1 MESDDLDLLRAYVEE
16 GSERAFS
23 LLVSRHVDLVFST
36 AFRQVRNAHLAEEVT
51 QAVFIIL
58 ARKASQLDGRT
69 ILVSWL
75 YRTAR
80 FAAADAL
87 KSECRRQR
95 RELQASENGN
105 PCEETRLLWNEVAP
119 HLDKALGSLAEGDR
133 SALLLRYFENRSLR
147 EVGDALGIG
156 ADAAR
161 KRVDRAGAKLRRILE
176 KRRGALPLTALGTL
190 LTAHSVQAAPAGLAL
205 NASTTALA
213 EGAGISA
220 STCAL
225 VNAAIQSILWAKLK
239 SVLNKVVGVT
249 CTAAV
254 AGWLIFDL
262 RSSKPL
268 PPGNVLIARHLA
280 RSGMDRISFES
291 APDKAGTACMN
302 CHRSGLGE
310 TTFIPGVALKGTWQG
325 QAESGTFEIRKAA
338 GNRLLE
344 SIRTADAHE
353 VVRGSDGTRGWI
365 RNAQEAPEIL
375 SSIELE
381 ELRREMDFLDFFA
394 LPDTSRTAGAVT
406 IASFAGK
413 KCYRLESLSIQGRQ
427 QDHQYARFYD
437 MRTGLQMGA
446 ASKSGAFEIEFSDYK
461 KFDDLLLPARIV
473 RKSRGR
479 IESFAVI
486 SADVSNAPAWQ
497 YEPPNSRRRLR
508 ERPPPD

>member
-1 MESDDLDLLRAYVEE
+1 MDESDDLDLLREYVEE

-58 ARKASQLDGRT
+58 ARKANQLDRRT

-95 RELQASENGN
+95 RERQASESGN
-105 PCEETRLLWNEVAP
+105 PSEETELLWNDVAP
-119 HLDKALGSLAEGDR
+119 HLDTALGSLAEGDR

-156 ADAAR
+156 EEAAR

-213 EGAGISA
+213 DGAGISA
-220 STCAL
+220 STCTL
-225 VNAAIQSILWAKLK
+225 VKAAIQSILWAKLK
-239 SVLNKVVGVT
+239 KVLAVS
-249 CTAAV
+249 CTVAV
-254 AGWLIFDL
+254 AGLLIFTL

-291 APDKAGTACMN
+291 VPDKAGTACMS
-302 CHRSGLGE
+302 CHRPGLGE
-310 TTFIPGVALKGTWQG
+310 TTFILGVALKGTWQA
-325 QAESGTFEIRKAA
+325 QTESGTFEIRKAA

-344 SIRTADAHE
+344 SIRSAGARE

-365 RNAQEAPEIL
+365 RIAHEAPAIL
-375 SSIELE
+375 SSAELE
-381 ELRREMDFLDFFA
+381 ELHCETDFFA
-394 LPDTSRTAGAVT
+394 LPDTPQATGAVT

-413 KCYRLESLSIQGRQ
+413 KCYRLETLSK
-427 QDHQYARFYD
+427 QDHKHASFYE
-437 MRTGLQMGA
+437 MRTGLQVGSI
-446 ASKSGAFEIEFSDYK
+446 SKSGACEIEFSDYK
-461 KFDDLLLPARIV
+461 KFGDWLLPAKIV
-473 RKSRGR
+473 RNRGGR
-479 IESFAVI
+479 IESFTVI
-486 SADVSNAPAWQ
+486 SADVSTAPAWQ
-497 YEPPNSRRRLR
+497 YETPKSRRRLR
-508 ERPPPD
+508 ERPPPDL